1 MVLSRS
7 FRFGLSVIQ
16 LVRHQYI
23 LAEEQQASSAQEK
36 SGSALN
42 LDLAPNP
49 GVDPPFCAVIDRAT
63 LAQHTP
69 HLLLPVGHIL
79 RRELTESL
87 PYGKGEADETP
98 PTDRY
103 CWSKNHLCRCLEV
116 GAGTRTHTCPYCPA
130 FRSLR
135 TSSASLVV
143 PQRHREFR
151 QTEKWVTTR
160 RTRRGGPPRW
170 DATPAQQRRLGCRS
184 GAR

>member
-69 HLLLPVGHIL
+69 HLLRALWTYSQEGANRKPAL
-79 RRELTESL
+79 WERRS
-87 PYGKGEADETP
+87 
-98 PTDRY
+98 R
-103 CWSKNHLCRCLEV
+103 
-116 GAGTRTHTCPYCPA
+116 
-130 FRSLR
+130 
-135 TSSASLVV
+135 
-143 PQRHREFR
+143 
-151 QTEKWVTTR
+151 
-160 RTRRGGPPRW
+160 
-170 DATPAQQRRLGCRS
+170 
-184 GAR
+184 

>member
-7 FRFGLSVIQ
+7 FRFGLSVIK

-69 HLLLPVGHIL
+69 HLLLPVAYLLTRGVRIVALPHCGKISPL
-79 RRELTESL
+79 SDPRR
-87 PYGKGEADETP
+87 
-98 PTDRY
+98 R
-103 CWSKNHLCRCLEV
+103 
-116 GAGTRTHTCPYCPA
+116 
-130 FRSLR
+130 
-135 TSSASLVV
+135 
-143 PQRHREFR
+143 
-151 QTEKWVTTR
+151 
-160 RTRRGGPPRW
+160 
-170 DATPAQQRRLGCRS
+170 
-184 GAR
+184 AR